1 MRLLILSFIALLLL
15 PVSAGAHELSVEEI
29 KVAKKL
35 YLTKCA
41 KCHKFYDPAGYSDA
55 EWRKW
60 MDKMSRKA
68 KLKPDQKEILSKY
81 LETFRDGSK
90 TNTFRIPN

>member
-1 MRLLILSFIALLLL
+1 MRLLIFSLIALWFL
-15 PVSAGAHELSVEEI
+15 PVSAGAEELSAGEI
-29 KVAKKL
+29 KIAKKL
-35 YLTKCA
+35 YVAKCA
-41 KCHKFYDPAGYSDA
+41 KCHKFYDPAKYSET

-81 LETFRDGSK
+81 LETFRNGSR
-90 TNTFRIPN
+90 TNMVRVPN